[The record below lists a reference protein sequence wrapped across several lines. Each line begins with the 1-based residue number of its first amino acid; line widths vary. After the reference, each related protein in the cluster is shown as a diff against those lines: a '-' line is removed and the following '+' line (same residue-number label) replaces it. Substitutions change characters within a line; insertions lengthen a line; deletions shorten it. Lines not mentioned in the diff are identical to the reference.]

1 MMILAE
7 LKYSEDHEWVRHEGD
22 RATIGITHHAQDQ
35 LGDIVFVELPEVGR
49 VLSKGETFGVVES
62 VKTVSDLFAPL
73 SGKVVEVNPV
83 LVESAEGF
91 APETINGSPYQDGWM
106 LVVEMSSAEELDSL
120 LDAEGYEKFVAEQG

>member
-7 LKYSEDHEWVRHEGD
+7 LNYSEDHEWVRHEGD